1 MTDRLKDKVCLIIG
15 ATSGIGKAMTKL
27 FAKEGGQVVFTGR
40 REEKGKAL
48 EEEVNEAGYKARF
61 FQADATSAED
71 NDKLI
76 SFMKEEYGRIDVLC
90 NNSGILMNSAFEDID
105 LENEFDKMVNV
116 NVRAQFD
123 MIQRVIPIMRE
134 NGGGSI
140 VNTAS
145 VGAIQALP
153 YHVTYATT
161 KAAVKH
167 MTESLAVEL
176 AGDKIR
182 VNNLCPGLTRSE
194 MVTEGSDFENNVL
207 PNVPL
212 GRPASADEIANGAL
226 FLASDESSYVTGM
239 SMVMDGGLTL

>member
-1 MTDRLKDKVCLIIG
+1 MANYGRLKDKVCLIIG
-15 ATSGIGKAMTKL
+15 ATSGIGKAMATL
-27 FAKEGGQVVFTGR
+27 FAKEDAKVVFTGR
-40 REEKGKAL
+40 REEKGLAL
-48 EEEVNEAGYKARF
+48 EKEIKDLGKEGKF
-61 FQADATSAED
+61 FKADATSSED

-76 SFMKEEYGRIDVLC
+76 DFVKNEYGRIDVLC

-105 LENEFDKMVNV
+105 LVDEFDKMVNV

-167 MTESLAVEL
+167 MTESLALEL

-194 MVTEGSDFENNVL
+194 MV
-207 PNVPL
+207 
-212 GRPASADEIANGAL
+212 
-226 FLASDESSYVTGM
+226 
-239 SMVMDGGLTL
+239 

>member
-40 REEKGKAL
+40 REEKGKDL
-48 EEEVNEAGYKARF
+48 EEEVKEAGYKARF

-212 GRPASADEIANGAL
+212 GRPASAEEIANGAL

>member
-48 EEEVNEAGYKARF
+48 EEEVKEAGYKARF

>member
-40 REEKGKAL
+40 REEKGKDL
-48 EEEVNEAGYKARF
+48 EEEVKEAGYKARF